1 MLINILLNLVSSLV
15 MYIVVNTISSAE
27 SQKNQL
33 YFRDILEK
41 NDETNKQRTIQMQA
55 NLLNQLKDM
64 KTDIM
69 AEIKEATENIGKDE

>member
-1 MLINILLNLVSSLV
+1 